1 MKITANGIE
10 IEVDVQG
17 PPAGE
22 PLLLVMGLGMQYV
35 AWPEE
40 LVADLVSRGFRVIRF
55 DNRDIGLSQGFDHL
69 GPPRM
74 VGAVLR
80 YALRLPVTAPYRLR
94 DMADD
99 AVGVLDALHVRS
111 AHVVGA
117 SMGGMIAQHMA
128 AAHPTRVR
136 SLTLIMTTS
145 GARQLPQPR
154 LKTRQALLS
163 RPRSAQVADVVAH
176 LEGLLQVIGSP
187 GYPGDL
193 MRQRQRLEAAVRR
206 AWRPAGTARQML
218 AIVADGDR
226 SPMLSQIRV
235 PTRVVHGA
243 DDPLVPPAA
252 APDLVSKIAGAT
264 LDMVPGMGHDLP
276 LALLP
281 RLADNMADVAR
292 QASGAA
298 GVVASAGVV
307 FSSAQSN

>member
-1 MKITANGIE
+1 MKVTANGIQ

-17 PPAGE
+17 SPQGE
-22 PLLLVMGLGMQYV
+22 PLMLVMGLGMQYV

-55 DNRDIGLSQGFDHL
+55 DNRDIGLSQGFDHV

-74 VGAVLR
+74 VGAMLR
-80 YALRLPVTAPYRLR
+80 YTLRLPVSAPYRLR

-99 AVGVLDALHVRS
+99 AVGVLDALGIRS

-128 AAHPTRVR
+128 ATHPTRVR
-136 SLTLIMTTS
+136 SLTLIMTSS

-154 LKTRQALLS
+154 MKTRQALLS
-163 RPRSAQVADVVAH
+163 RPRSAEVADVVAH
-176 LEGLLQVIGSP
+176 LESLIRVIGSP
-187 GYPGDL
+187 GYPSDPA
-193 MRQRQRLEAAVRR
+193 RQRQRLEAAVRR

-226 SPMLSQIRV
+226 SPLLSKIRV

-252 APDLVSKIAGAT
+252 APDLVAKIQGAT
-264 LDMVPGMGHDLP
+264 LDLVPGMGHDLP

-292 QASGAA
+292 RAGSGAA
-298 GVVASAGVV
+298 APDQA
-307 FSSAQSN
+307 N